1 MRAYCCLLSLAIAVG
16 PLSVC
21 GCGPSAIEA
30 PPTEGLGPPDVSK
43 LGGPQAGYNPDAKI
57 KSKGKGAKKR

>member
-1 MRAYCCLLSLAIAVG
+1 MRLFYSLLGLVILAGSVT
-16 PLSVC
+16 VC

-43 LGGPQAGYNPDAKI
+43 LGGGAESFKPDV
-57 KSKGKGAKKR
+57 KGKNKTK